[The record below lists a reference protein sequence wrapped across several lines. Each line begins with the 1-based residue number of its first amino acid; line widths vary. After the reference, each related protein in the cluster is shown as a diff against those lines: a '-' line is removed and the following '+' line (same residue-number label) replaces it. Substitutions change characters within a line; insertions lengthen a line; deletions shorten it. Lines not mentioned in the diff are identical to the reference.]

1 MIKVP
6 LEAYGSDHYVAKSP
20 LSKLHFPEVF
30 LFFFLLNYIF
40 KLQFLAEPENFS
52 FKTILLDKQGNIK
65 RSDMQMSYQMQY
77 LSLLNINCF
86 YIFLK
91 IIVLGRE
98 GNLENLGNSKIYPL
112 ENLALLYIFLRM
124 FVLSFSSFF

>member
-1 MIKVP
+1 MLLKVP
-6 LEAYGSDHYVAKSP
+6 YLNCIFLKS
-20 LSKLHFPEVF
+20 SF
-30 LFFFLLNYIF
+30 FFFLLHYIF

-65 RSDMQMSYQMQY
+65 RSDVQMSYQMQY

-124 FVLSFSSFF
+124 FVLSFSSFFL

>member
-1 MIKVP
+1 MEVITMLLKVP
-6 LEAYGSDHYVAKSP
+6 YLNCIFLKS
-20 LSKLHFPEVF
+20 SF
-30 LFFFLLNYIF
+30 FFFLLNYIF
-40 KLQFLAEPENFS
+40 KLQFLAQPENFS

-65 RSDMQMSYQMQY
+65 RSDVQMSYQMQY

>member
-1 MIKVP
+1 MLLKVP
-6 LEAYGSDHYVAKSP
+6 YLNCIFLKS
-20 LSKLHFPEVF
+20 SFI
-30 LFFFLLNYIF
+30 FFLLNYIF

-65 RSDMQMSYQMQY
+65 RSDVQMSYQMQY